1 MKKKLVTIM
10 IASMAA
16 LTIGCSSNEESKSD
30 ENSQVKEN
38 INLTDSKESTLSQDE
53 LYNLHKELFPQI
65 QQLFKDEGIDFVLD
79 TSKKNTKYNED
90 TYAGYSDSAN
100 KEIGAYTIA
109 TYEVKFEENGDIRG
123 IGMDLY
129 QNIDSEAIKNNGF
142 KFEDTAFYKMA
153 NIAIKENKDYS
164 EINEKINNMLNNGED
179 NRITTTY
186 ENINENISVS
196 SNEISYSI
204 NIKP

>member
-16 LTIGCSSNEESKSD
+16 LTIGCSSNEESISD

-79 TSKKNTKYNED
+79 TNKKNTKYDED
-90 TYAGYSDSAN
+90 TYAGYSDSSN

-109 TYEVKFEENGDIRG
+109 TYELKFEKNGDIRG

-164 EINEKINNMLNNGED
+164 EINEKINDIFKNGEEEYIST
-179 NRITTTY
+179 NY
-186 ENINENISVS
+186 ENIYEDIS
-196 SNEISYSI
+196 ISDSKIKYTI
-204 NIKP
+204 NIEP